1 MKKITIFLIIPL
13 FIICFLAR
21 FASAQSRQVITV
33 DQHGNIEPAG
43 YVAGLTDIARTEAQA
58 VIATQFGEL
67 LSQSFIA
74 ASNIVADVT
83 DALTGTYGFAYVT
96 GHVVSYRGAIQVS
109 TNVAAYITYVS
120 MGAAGRNI
128 STNGSPH
135 DGHYVWHYYTAT
147 MNSTPWIKYKEV
159 LGATNAW
166 AFVELQST
174 QEFSDTT
181 VNGVHYETIYRTT
194 IWLPSI
200 YSSAFL
206 MAFCEIL
213 PGGASGSA
221 LNIINGYTINGQKLF
236 SETVTNLNNQLEVYI
251 SGSLKEVK
259 PNED

>member
-1 MKKITIFLIIPL
+1 MKNGIILLIVALFL
-13 FIICFLAR
+13 FGFFAR
-21 FASAQSRQVITV
+21 FSYGQSRQVVTV

-43 YVAGLTDIARTEAQA
+43 YVAGLTDIARAEAQA
-58 VIATQFGEL
+58 IVATQFGEL

-96 GHVVSYRGAIQVS
+96 GHVVSYRGAVQVS
-109 TNVAAYITYVS
+109 TNVAAYITYVD
-120 MGAAGRNI
+120 MGSAGKNVM
-128 STNGSPH
+128 TNGAPH

-181 VNGVHYETIYRTT
+181 VNGIHYDTIYRTT

-213 PGGASGSA
+213 PGGAAGSA
-221 LNIINGYTINGQKLF
+221 LNVITGYTIDGQKLF
-236 SETVTNLNNQLEVYI
+236 TGTVTNLNNQIEVYI
-251 SGSLKEVK
+251 TGSLKEVIAQ
-259 PNED
+259 